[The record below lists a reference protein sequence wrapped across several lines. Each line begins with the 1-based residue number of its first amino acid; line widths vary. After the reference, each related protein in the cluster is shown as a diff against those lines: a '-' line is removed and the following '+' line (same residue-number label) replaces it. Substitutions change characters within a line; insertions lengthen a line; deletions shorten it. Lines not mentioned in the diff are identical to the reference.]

1 MSLSNK
7 KKAWRISINIYVY
20 CTYFQSARY
29 MDRIIV
35 FIKRIV
41 AKKKLVRVSYGLTDK
56 LW

>member
-1 MSLSNK
+1 MSLNNE

-29 MDRIIV
+29 MDRVIAFIRKIIS
-35 FIKRIV
+35 
-41 AKKKLVRVSYGLTDK
+41 KKKLVRVSYSFTDK